1 MIVGLKESA
10 VNGSSVVMALVVVAA
25 LSIAPANA
33 RQCLTSSQTGTND
46 GFYYSFWKDSPGIVN
61 FCFEGGGRYTS
72 QWSGVNNWVGGIG
85 WQTGSRRTVSYS
97 GSVSSPGAYLTLYG
111 WTTDPIIEYYIVDNW
126 GTYRPPGGQG
136 YMGTVVSDGGTY
148 DVYRTQKV
156 NAPSI
161 IREIDTFVQYWSVR
175 QQKRAGGSITT
186 GNHFDAWA
194 TLGMNLGTHSY
205 QIMAVE
211 GSSSSGSPSSGNS
224 DITVSE
230 GDSSSSS

>member
-1 MIVGLKESA
+1 MNVSLKESA
-10 VNGSSVVMALVVVAA
+10 VVGSRVVMALVVVAA

-33 RQCLTSSQTGTND
+33 QQCLTSNQTGTDD
-46 GFYYSFWKDSPGIVN
+46 GFYYSFWKDSPGTVN
-61 FCFEGGGRYTS
+61 FCLQSGGRYTS
-72 QWSGVNNWVGGIG
+72 QWSGVNDWVGGKG
-85 WQTGSRRTVSYS
+85 WETGSRRTVSYS
-97 GSVSSPGAYLTLYG
+97 GSVNSAGAYLTLYG

-161 IREIDTFVQYWSVR
+161 IPDIDTFVQYWSVR
-175 QQKRAGGSITT
+175 QQKRVGGSITT

-194 TLGMNLGTHSY
+194 TLGMNLGTHSI
-205 QIMAVE
+205 QIMAIE

-224 DITVSE
+224 DIIVSE
-230 GDSSSSS
+230 GDGSSS